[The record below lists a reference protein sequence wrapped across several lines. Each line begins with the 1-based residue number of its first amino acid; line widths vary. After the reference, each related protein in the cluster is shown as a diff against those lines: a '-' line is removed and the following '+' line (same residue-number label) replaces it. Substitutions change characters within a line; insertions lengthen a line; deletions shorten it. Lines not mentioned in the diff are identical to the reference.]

1 MTFKVQQLAVAY
13 KKQSVIDKLN
23 LELEEGDVLGL
34 IAPNGRGKTTFFKS
48 LVGLIKRKQ
57 GEMILNKTLCF
68 SEKREAYLKEVF
80 FIENTTMLYPDL
92 TVLDHLEMVQEY
104 WQSAVTIQQAL
115 NLFHIES
122 FQKKKIKTLSLGMKQ
137 QVLLAL
143 YYMSDAKLL
152 LLDEP
157 LNGLDPTNQQ
167 LFVQFVQ
174 KLQEKDKMILM
185 SSHDL
190 TSVQTLCNRF
200 AFLHEGKL
208 QEYQK
213 EEIADMYELQKIY
226 NELFVE
232 DGGNWDEI

>member
-1 MTFKVQQLAVAY
+1 
-13 KKQSVIDKLN
+13 
-23 LELEEGDVLGL
+23 
-34 IAPNGRGKTTFFKS
+34 
-48 LVGLIKRKQ
+48 
-57 GEMILNKTLCF
+57 
-68 SEKREAYLKEVF
+68 
-80 FIENTTMLYPDL
+80 
-92 TVLDHLEMVQEY
+92 
-104 WQSAVTIQQAL
+104 
-115 NLFHIES
+115 
-122 FQKKKIKTLSLGMKQ
+122 
-137 QVLLAL
+137 
-143 YYMSDAKLL
+143 MSDAKLL